1 MIASSRMKRP
11 NAFLLI
17 TLSALA
23 ALLFGLGV
31 DTRRDGKPQDVLAAA
46 QKLPGLD

>member
-1 MIASSRMKRP
+1 MKRP

-17 TLSALA
+17 AAAALA

-31 DTRRDGKPQDVLAAA
+31 DTRRDGKPEDVLIAA
-46 QKLPGLD
+46 QKLPDLN

>member
-1 MIASSRMKRP
+1 MKRP

-17 TLSALA
+17 AASALA

-31 DTRRDGKPQDVLAAA
+31 DTRRDGKPQDVLVAA
-46 QKLPGLD
+46 QKLPDLN